1 MANNFLGSGNFTVE
15 CWAYPT
21 SAAGAWTPILSFGS
35 TGGGQEL
42 RIGQGVNGTGTPGLL
57 YPNAANNGDL
67 YLPTAGAMPLS
78 AWTHIAMVKNLS
90 SIACFRNGV
99 CYASAAY
106 LGNFGNTG
114 ALLIGTDKYTSTD
127 GYFTGYIT
135 DVRITQSALYT
146 TPTFTVPTQPLN
158 AVPTTTFLISQRNNY
173 YTDASNNNV
182 LIDDPG
188 AVLAGGTAAVPLI
201 GGVTPFPS
209 YTSPGFSWNFNNS
222 TIYIPNNLYFYNFS
236 VANWTVEAYVYL
248 NALPASDNFGLNNTY
263 VIAGYGNTA
272 PGGGGNT
279 INFCIGQTKLFTGA
293 GGTQFTSPSAHNF
306 ATGTWYHV
314 AYVRSASLST
324 VSFYINGVF
333 NGSVAH
339 TPGTSYGTNC
349 TVGSDNYSTQYNY
362 FNGNIC
368 NLRVVK
374 DYAIYTTSF
383 SKPTSPLSPYV
394 PGCVLLTC
402 NSSYYQ
408 DTTNTTIAS
417 AVSAVTGVISV
428 QTKTPF
434 NDPVYAT
441 TFTSGINLGLKLWG
455 AAGGSCQTCSS
466 GVFYNTPPAGG
477 YTYTVAPGANF
488 SSSSVLYVYVGQGGT
503 ASMSNQGGT
512 FGGGGG
518 SYGGGGQG
526 GGATYVFINGPQGSG
541 TLLAV
546 AGGGAGGVTTANA
559 ANSLGSG
566 GGLVGG
572 ANNTNNGVGA
582 TGGGQSSGGAAGTGG
597 SGGGGGAGTNGSYL
611 QGGTGMTCK
620 GSGGGGGYYGG
631 GGGGGDC
638 GSCASPGGGGGSSY
652 VNSAYFTNTL
662 YLDQAYGASVSPAG
676 QTDIDWV
683 SPYGMGNGYT
693 NGNNGYAVIV
703 IGNKKYPFT
712 YTGAVQ
718 TLALSSTP
726 LSAGSVASGFAAT
739 SSGATV
745 YTAGVHTTY
754 QFYGSGTLTV
764 TSGGTV
770 NYLIIAGGG
779 GGGGNNG
786 GGGGAGG
793 VVTGSTTIAAGTYTI
808 SIGGGGAA
816 GPSSGNGGNGG
827 NTTVSGGPTSFTTAI
842 GGGAGGGYFGNG
854 QNGGSGGGEGG
865 NGSTGGSGTP
875 GQGNAGLS
883 QGGGGGGGYGA
894 AATSG
899 AGGVGAVFVTPT
911 GQTYSVAG
919 GGGGPGSN
927 NNTAGNGSPAYN
939 GGGAGNSLW
948 GCEVGCCG
956 CAGFA
961 GTTNTGGG
969 GGGGG
974 GYSGPG
980 GAGGS
985 GMVVFWT

>member
-15 CWAYPT
+15 CWTYPT

-42 RIGQGVNGTGTPGLL
+42 RISQGVNGTGTPGFV

-67 YLPTAGAMPLS
+67 YLPTTGAMPLS

-158 AVPTTTFLISQRNNY
+158 AVPATTFLISQRNSY
-173 YTDASNNNV
+173 YVDASNNNV

-188 AVLAGGTAAVPLI
+188 AVLAGGTAAVPLV

-209 YTSPGFSWNFNNS
+209 YTSPSFSWNFYNSSITIPGNNIFNFTGS
-222 TIYIPNNLYFYNFS
+222 TSAY
-236 VANWTVEAYVYL
+236 WTVEAFIYL
-248 NALPASDNFGLNNTY
+248 NALPTSDAWYNTGTY
-263 VIAGYGNTA
+263 IIAGCGNT
-272 PGGGGNT
+272 GGQGTG
-279 INFCIGQTKLFTGA
+279 ISFGIGQTKLFFQN
-293 GGTQFTSPSAHNF
+293 GGTQYQSPSAHGFSNS
-306 ATGTWYHV
+306 TWYHV
-314 AYVRSASLST
+314 TYTRTLST
-324 VSFYINGVF
+324 VNFYINGVF
-333 NGSVAH
+333 NGSVAFS
-339 TPGTSYGTNC
+339 PGTASLGTN
-349 TVGSDNYSTQYNY
+349 VYIGAEGGNYGAYYNGY
-362 FNGNIC
+362 IS
-368 NLRVVK
+368 NLRVIK
-374 DYAIYTTSF
+374 GYAVYPTSF
-383 SKPTSPLSPYV
+383 SKLTSPLTSYV
-394 PGCVLLTC
+394 PGCSLLTC

-408 DTTNTTIAS
+408 DSTNTTIAS
-417 AVSAVTGVISV
+417 AFSVVTGVVTTSPFV
-428 QTKTPF
+428 PF
-434 NDPVYAT
+434 NNSSYAT
-441 TFTSGINLGLKLWG
+441 TLTSGINLSLKLWG

-477 YTYTVAPGANF
+477 YTYTIAPGASF

-582 TGGGQSSGGAAGTGG
+582 IGGGQSSGGAAGTGG
-597 SGGGGGAGTNGSYL
+597 SGGGGSPGTNGSYL

-638 GSCASPGGGGGSSY
+638 GACASPGGGGGSSY
-652 VNSAYFTNTL
+652 VNSFYFTNTL
-662 YLDQAYGASVSPAG
+662 YIDQAYGASVSPAG
-676 QTDIDWV
+676 QSDIDWV
-683 SPYGMGNGYT
+683 SPAGMGNGYT
-693 NGNNGYAVIV
+693 NGNNGYAVIG
-703 IGNKKYPFT
+703 IGSRKYTFS

-726 LSAGSVASGFAAT
+726 LSAGSAASSFTAT
-739 SSGATV
+739 GGNITM
-745 YTAGVHTTY
+745 AGSHTEWAFT
-754 QFYGSGTLTV
+754 STGTWTV
-764 TSGGTV
+764 TTGGTV
-770 NYLIIAGGG
+770 NYLIIAGGAG
-779 GGGGNNG
+779 GGSNNG

-793 VVTGSTTIAAGTYTI
+793 LITGNTYVSPGVYTI
-808 SIGGGGAA
+808 TVGGGGGQGLGFSAR
-816 GPSSGNGGNGG
+816 GGNGANSSVAG
-827 NTTVSGGPTSFTTAI
+827 LATAI
-842 GGGAGGGYFGNG
+842 GGGGGNSYGGNSG
-854 QNGGSGGGEGG
+854 GLNGGSGGGGG
-865 NGSTGGSGTP
+865 GQGTA
-875 GQGNAGLS
+875 GQGNNGAPS
-883 QGGGGGGGYGA
+883 NGGGGGGYSTA
-894 AATSG
+894 ALDGTNTAGG
-899 AGGVGAVFVTPT
+899 AGTIVVTAVGN
-911 GQTYSVAG
+911 TYSVAG
-919 GGGGPGSN
+919 GGGGCGAN
-927 NNTAGNGSPAYN
+927 NNTFYN
-939 GGGAGNSLW
+939 GGVAVNGGGNGNSRW
-948 GCEVGCCG
+948 GTELGQNDQG
-956 CAGFA
+956 SP
-961 GTTNTGGG
+961 GTANTGGG

-974 GYSGPG
+974 GYSGG
-980 GAGGS
+980 GGNGGS
-985 GMVVFWT
+985 GIVVFWV